1 MPSKITRK
9 DIAELLKIPAEGKF
23 FINTDKPPPFTKYRN
38 AIKENL
44 YEVQTQLGKTSGLHK
59 NVKLLHKILISTIIP
74 RVGGSDQLSW
84 DQRHMLLFL
93 LKGTQMNLP
102 AYLFHY
108 LCSYV
113 NNTTEQGKTWVAFP
127 RLLSELFY
135 QCRLNE
141 KLKEYGAPELLIE
154 KRSPFLTTES
164 ICNILK
170 IPKSELVYPNN
181 PLKEDLQTRALRD
194 DIIPVYKNEPPE
206 VIANYMRKEG
216 KFISYSDLESEPEDE
231 YSKKRRRVTKSVK
244 FEAVPEGQ
252 EVKKVKKEPQ
262 KKSST
267 AAGGSK
273 VQNKPVQKV
282 SQKPE
287 CIVAEVHDDSDAE
300 VDMPLLKRS
309 KVKHSTQKISS
320 DSEQGLRFWM
330 LFMSCWTVIW
340 KNWSIIRRVL
350 RLGWIR

>member
-1 MPSKITRK
+1 
-9 DIAELLKIPAEGKF
+9 L
-23 FINTDKPPPFTKYRN
+23 
-38 AIKENL
+38 
-44 YEVQTQLGKTSGLHK
+44 
-59 NVKLLHKILISTIIP
+59 
-74 RVGGSDQLSW
+74 
-84 DQRHMLLFL
+84 
-93 LKGTQMNLP
+93 
-102 AYLFHY
+102 
-108 LCSYV
+108 
-113 NNTTEQGKTWVAFP
+113 
-127 RLLSELFY
+127 RL
-135 QCRLNE
+135 
-141 KLKEYGAPELLIE
+141 
-154 KRSPFLTTES
+154 
-164 ICNILK
+164 
-170 IPKSELVYPNN
+170 NN

-267 AAGGSK
+267 VAGGSK
-273 VQNKPVQKV
+273 VQNKPIEKV